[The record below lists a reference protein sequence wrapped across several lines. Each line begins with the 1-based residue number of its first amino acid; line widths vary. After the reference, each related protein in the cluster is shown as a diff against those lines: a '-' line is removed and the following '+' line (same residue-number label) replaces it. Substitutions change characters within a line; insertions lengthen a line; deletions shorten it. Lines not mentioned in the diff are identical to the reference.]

1 MITKEEIVELL
12 NEYGGY
18 VDRSRTEKAIHED
31 NFELIADAILSK
43 LHQPTV
49 IESVCERCGEEKEIN
64 GVSGY
69 CDDCRPKNR

>member
-1 MITKEEIVELL
+1 MEDLNNTDKTSESAEKELRVS
-12 NEYGGY
+12 
-18 VDRSRTEKAIHED
+18 D
-31 NFELIADAILSK
+31 
-43 LHQPTV
+43 V

>member
-1 MITKEEIVELL
+1 MKKKKANFTWNDTIQEL
-12 NEYGGY
+12 
-18 VDRSRTEKAIHED
+18 A
-31 NFELIADAILSK
+31 K
-43 LHQPTV
+43 LRKPVV